1 MNQRDLHKRGLVK
14 FFDYDEPPNEVN
26 PGSIVMDSASKARG
40 VVFWGVRGNELYMA
54 HYPGWVF
61 SSVLYCGRP
70 FVATGETVLI
80 EGGESDG

>member
-1 MNQRDLHKRGLVK
+1 MNQRDLHKQGLVK
-14 FFDYDEPPNEVN
+14 FFDYAKNEIN

-54 HYPGWVF
+54 HYPGWTF